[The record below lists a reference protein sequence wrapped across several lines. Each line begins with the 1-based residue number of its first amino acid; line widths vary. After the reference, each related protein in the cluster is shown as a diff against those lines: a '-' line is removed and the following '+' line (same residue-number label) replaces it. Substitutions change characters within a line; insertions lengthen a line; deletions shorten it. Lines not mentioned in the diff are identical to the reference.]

1 MILYDPARVGGSLFF
16 ERWFALRARG
26 RSQRGEVK
34 HVALAACRPRRGQRL
49 RAIAVSASSSPLLV
63 ALLVV
68 CLAAPALAGS
78 PLPFTPAFAAEVEA
92 KFFESGAIAPAKLAD
107 YRAQLALR
115 RREVVSVMKA
125 SYVAQGRKR
134 KSAKKRALRKKE
146 VRVYNVL
153 LGTDARSGWLDE
165 LAAEADPVA
174 ARRLA
179 GRILEVDYALLLEG
193 ARPPSIQTGEYM
205 ASISILNWDVPPA
218 ANADEAER
226 EASNLWNADAG
237 EYYGADELA
246 ALIRA
251 GEDVSRLG
259 PAPDSTI
266 WRNPGAIGAVDVRE
280 AYLGGRHPVHDG
292 LALPF
297 PKEARLK
304 KIRRTQI
311 KPKFEVE
318 VDADSDGDGE
328 SDGEERDYKLK
339 VGGEIHSEPTV
350 GALLATLGFSTDVV
364 VHVKDFRIDIG
375 DRDVEELRD
384 AWRSYFEFKRM
395 HLSYRFDDYLVY
407 GEDERGRYLIAK
419 EASLGFTPDELI
431 RVGPWPWGANGNDG
445 LREARALGLFNIWVG
460 NVDVKESENNK
471 LVLRPG
477 PDGKLATHHVLHDPG
492 SAFGRV
498 MSEQIEA
505 YPWEVVRRGV
515 SGQIRFNYHSVVSP
529 TLRKLLTYSDARWA
543 TRLIAQL
550 TREQITE
557 AVALGAWPES
567 VAQLLVEKLIYRR
580 NQLVVVF
587 DLAGEGTPSG
597 PIEYLAVDRQIS
609 TADGHVVD
617 GELVDGVFEGAT
629 QEFDNYWQEFL
640 GPVWEQAKLL
650 GIGTFQKTI
659 GTVPELIFDKD
670 SSGLPTGVLVG
681 LHVTIKREVEE
692 NPLPTGDDDYFLVRD
707 RMLLGLRLGGQLIV
721 TGTTGFWRSYTLVQ
735 PVGTRAEAH
744 TIGNTILSVR
754 LPYHV
759 WKDQLPKNFVLT
771 RESYLDGRLGLT
783 TQSINGSLG
792 PVGADWTGALA
803 RVSRDVLS
811 QKNGRMLAYRDTT
824 KYAES
829 RLEAWL
835 NFVIFRLPMATHV
848 GRVGDVG
855 GRLYELPSE
864 ATREAPAWSDALS
877 RLIRDGDFS
886 GIEGRVSGTEIQSVF
901 KSSNAAAHLFFL
913 AGNSVGTREDRV
925 TISPVAGLEPSVKP
939 VQPEE
944 HFVQYRTGSRGFW
957 AFIDLGEDHLHTVTS
972 VVRASGPQGAW
983 QPPKIV
989 STYFQHDRNT
999 FDDELGDGYLR
1010 FLNGIAGGHGPL
1022 IEFTPSLH
1030 SVNGR
1035 WGDLEVGVRVGYS
1048 RKAVERLRTLEPETL
1063 WAQLAEDFGI
1073 TTEQMSK
1080 QRRRMAARGKMRI
1093 AQRRR
1098 IPYQLRRPIFLARRV
1113 AAKLERANAEEDAS
1127 KWMRDV
1133 VDALSTASP
1142 YRQGTFDPRVIG
1154 ALHRLIDPEDLS
1166 IEATVEP
1173 PPWIE
1178 NRLMSH
1184 VPLVAFTHDERFTL
1198 ERPWV
1203 DFEPKC
1209 SAGIYTMLETFS
1221 GEDPVADRYGAI
1233 CDGARGS
1240 FNY

>member
-1 MILYDPARVGGSLFF
+1 VLLLWGG
-16 ERWFALRARG
+16 
-26 RSQRGEVK
+26 
-34 HVALAACRPRRGQRL
+34 
-49 RAIAVSASSSPLLV
+49 AVSSAR
-63 ALLVV
+63 
-68 CLAAPALAGS
+68 AGS
-78 PLPFTPAFAAEVEA
+78 PLPFTPAFEAEVEA
-92 KFFESGAIAPAKLAD
+92 KFFEGGEVSPMKLAD
-107 YRAQLALR
+107 YRAHLDLR

-146 VRVYNVL
+146 VRVYDVL
-153 LGTDARSGWLDE
+153 LGADARSGWLDD
-165 LAAEADPVA
+165 LAREADPVA

-193 ARPPSIQTGEYM
+193 ARPPSIQTGEYI
-205 ASISILNWDVPPA
+205 ASISILNWDVPPSA
-218 ANADEAER
+218 DADEAER

-237 EYYGADELA
+237 EYYSAEELA
-246 ALIRA
+246 ELIRD
-251 GEDVSRLG
+251 GVDVSRLG
-259 PAPDSTI
+259 PAPDSTV
-266 WRNPGAIGAVDVRE
+266 WRDPGAIGAVDVRE
-280 AYLGGRHPVHDG
+280 AYLGGHHPVHEG
-292 LALPF
+292 MELSF

-318 VDADSDGDGE
+318 VDADGNGK
-328 SDGEERDYKLK
+328 ERDYKLK
-339 VGGEIHSEPTV
+339 VGGEIHAEPTV

-375 DRDVEELRD
+375 DSDVEELRD

-395 HLSYRFDDYLVY
+395 HLSYRFDDYLSY
-407 GEDERGRYLIAK
+407 GEDERGRYLLAK

-505 YPWEVVRRGV
+505 YPWEVVKRTT
-515 SGQIRFNYHSVVSP
+515 SGRIRFNYHSVVSP

-567 VAQLLVEKLIYRR
+567 VAALLVEKLIYRR

-587 DLAGEGTPSG
+587 DLAGETTPSG
-597 PIEYLAVDRQIS
+597 PIEYLAADRRIS

-629 QEFDNYWQEFL
+629 QEFDNYWEEFL
-640 GPVWEQAKLL
+640 GPVWEQVKLV

-707 RMLLGLRLGGQLIV
+707 RMLLGLRIGGQLIV

-744 TIGNTILSVR
+744 TVGNTILSVR

-771 RESYLDGRLGLT
+771 RESYVDGRLGVT

-811 QKNGRMLAYRDTT
+811 QKNGRMLAYQDVS
-824 KYAES
+824 KYTES

-835 NFVIFRLPMATHV
+835 NFVIFRLPMVTHV
-848 GRVGDVG
+848 GRVGDVE
-855 GRLYELPSE
+855 GRLYELPPD
-864 ATREAPAWSDALS
+864 ATREDPAWSDALS

-886 GIEGRVSGTEIQSVF
+886 GIAGRVSGTEIHSVF
-901 KSSNAAAHLFFL
+901 KTSNAAAHLFFL
-913 AGNSVGTREDRV
+913 AGNSLGSREDRV
-925 TISPVAGLEPSVKP
+925 TLSPVAGLEPPVKP

-944 HFVQYRTGSRGFW
+944 RFVQYRTGSRGFW
-957 AFIDLGEDHLHTVTS
+957 AFMDLGEDHLHTVTS
-972 VVRASGPQGAW
+972 VVRASGPDGEW

-989 STYFQHDRNT
+989 STYFQRDRNT
-999 FDDELGDGYLR
+999 FDKELGDGYLR
-1010 FLNGIAGGHGPL
+1010 FMNGVSGGHGPL

-1035 WGDLEVGVRVGYS
+1035 WGDLEIGLRVGYS
-1048 RKAVERLRTLEPETL
+1048 RKAVAQLRNLNAEEL
-1063 WAQLAEDFGI
+1063 WAQLAQDFGI
-1073 TTEQMSK
+1073 THEQLSK
-1080 QRRRMAARGKMRI
+1080 LRRRMDARGKLRI
-1093 AQRRR
+1093 AERRR
-1098 IPYQLRRPIFLARRV
+1098 IPYRLRRPIFLARKV
-1113 AAKLERANAEEDAS
+1113 AAKLERARKEDDAS
-1127 KWMRDV
+1127 LWMRDV

-1142 YRQGTFDPRVIG
+1142 YREGKFDPRVIG
-1154 ALHRLIDPEDLS
+1154 ALHRLLDPEDLS

-1173 PPWIE
+1173 PPWVE

-1221 GEDPVADRYGAI
+1221 GEDPVSDRYGAI

>member
-1 MILYDPARVGGSLFF
+1 MKR
-16 ERWFALRARG
+16 
-26 RSQRGEVK
+26 
-34 HVALAACRPRRGQRL
+34 VALAARF
-49 RAIAVSASSSPLLV
+49 PLLAAFWPLRDQSFRV
-63 ALLVV
+63 VARNASRLPLLALLVV
-68 CLAAPALAGS
+68 LIVSLGASSGFAGS
-78 PLPFTPAFAAEVEA
+78 PLPFTPAFSAEIEER
-92 KFFESGAIAPAKLAD
+92 FFVDGWVSPEKLVA
-107 YRAQLALR
+107 YRAEIEVR
-115 RREVVSVMKA
+115 RHEVISVMTA
-125 SYVAQGRKR
+125 SHLARGRKR

-146 VRVYNVL
+146 VRIYDVL
-153 LGTDARSGWLDE
+153 LGRGERVGWLDE
-165 LAAEADPVA
+165 LAGEQDPVA

-193 ARPPSIQTGEYM
+193 ARPPSIQTGEYI
-205 ASISILNWDVPPA
+205 AAISVLNWGVPNG
-218 ANADEAER
+218 ANAEEAER

-237 EYYGADELA
+237 EYYGAAELA
-246 ALIRA
+246 ELIRS
-251 GEDVSRLG
+251 GVDISRLG
-259 PAPDSTI
+259 PASDSTI
-266 WRNPGAIGAVDVRE
+266 WRNPGAIAKVDVRE
-280 AYLGGRHPVHDG
+280 AYLGGHHPVHEG
-292 LALPF
+292 LDLPF
-297 PKEARLK
+297 PREARLK
-304 KIRRTQI
+304 EIRRTQI

-318 VDADSDGDGE
+318 VDAEGK
-328 SDGEERDYKLK
+328 ERDYKLK
-339 VGGEIHSEPTV
+339 VGGEIHAEPTV
-350 GALLATLGFSTDVV
+350 GALLATLGFNTDVV

-375 DRDVEELRD
+375 DTDVDELRD

-445 LREARALGLFNIWVG
+445 LREARALGLFNVWVG

-471 LVLRPG
+471 LVLRPDS
-477 PDGKLATHHVLHDPG
+477 DGSLSTYHVLHDPG

-505 YPWEVVRRGV
+505 YPWEIVKRTV
-515 SGQIRFNYHSVVSP
+515 SGRIRFNYHSVVSP

-587 DLAGEGTPSG
+587 DLAEEMTPSG
-597 PIEYLAVDRQIS
+597 PIGYLAVDRQLT
-609 TADGHVVD
+609 TADGHVVE

-629 QEFDNYWQEFL
+629 QEFDNYWEEFL
-640 GPVWEQAKLL
+640 GPVWKQVKLF
-650 GIGTFQKTI
+650 GIGTVQQTI
-659 GTVPELIFDKD
+659 GTVPGLIFDKD

-707 RMLLGLRLGGQLIV
+707 RMLLGLRVGGQLIV

-759 WKDQLPKNFVLT
+759 WKDRLPENFVLI
-771 RESYLDGRLGLT
+771 RESYLDGRLGVT

-792 PVGADWTGALA
+792 PVGADWTGGLV

-811 QKNGRMLAYRDTT
+811 QKNARMLVYRDVS
-824 KYAES
+824 KYVES

-835 NFVIFRLPMATHV
+835 NFIIFRLPMAIHT
-848 GRVGDVG
+848 GRAGDVA

-864 ATREAPAWSDALS
+864 ATREDPAWSDALS

-886 GIEGRVSGTEIQSVF
+886 GIEGRVGGTEIHSVF
-901 KSSNAAAHLFFL
+901 KTSDASAHLFFL
-913 AGNSVGTREDRV
+913 AGQSLGSREDRV
-925 TISPVAGLEPSVKP
+925 TLSPVAGLAPPVRP

-944 HFVQYRTGSRGFW
+944 HFVQYRTGARGFW
-957 AFIDLGEDHLHTVTS
+957 AFIDLGEDRLHTVTS
-972 VVRASGPQGAW
+972 VVRASGPTGEW

-989 STYFQHDRNT
+989 STYFQRDRNT

-1010 FLNGIAGGHGPL
+1010 FMNGISGGHGPL

-1048 RKAVERLRTLEPETL
+1048 RKAVQQLRTLEPEVL
-1063 WAQLAEDFGI
+1063 WAQLARDFGL
-1073 TTEQMSK
+1073 TNEQMSK
-1080 QRRRMAARGKMRI
+1080 LRRRMDARGKLRL

-1098 IPYQLRRPIFLARRV
+1098 IPYQLRRPIFLARKV
-1113 AAKLERANAEEDAS
+1113 LAKLDRAKAEDDAS
-1127 KWMRDV
+1127 LWMRDV

-1142 YRQGTFDPRVIG
+1142 YRQGKFDPRVIG
-1154 ALHRLIDPEDLS
+1154 AMHRLLDREDLS

-1173 PPWIE
+1173 PPWVD
-1178 NRLMSH
+1178 NRLMCH
-1184 VPLVAFTHDERFTL
+1184 VPVVAFTHD
-1198 ERPWV
+1198 
-1203 DFEPKC
+1203 
-1209 SAGIYTMLETFS
+1209 
-1221 GEDPVADRYGAI
+1221 
-1233 CDGARGS
+1233 
-1240 FNY
+1240 